1 MFLGFSL
8 FPFLDACLN
17 PEEPVLE
24 SPLGVEVACE
34 RRLSVKLLQP
44 AEHMQLVLTDFFHQM
59 IDTLI
64 QDSTCMG
71 STGHRETVCLPLLSC
86 AEAFKKKTRRNTY

>member
-8 FPFLDACLN
+8 FPFLDACVN

-44 AEHMQLVLTDFFHQM
+44 AEHMQLVLTDFFPPEDRYSDMRLNLYGLYRRQR
-59 IDTLI
+59 D
-64 QDSTCMG
+64 
-71 STGHRETVCLPLLSC
+71 CLL
-86 AEAFKKKTRRNTY
+86 AFTELCRSL